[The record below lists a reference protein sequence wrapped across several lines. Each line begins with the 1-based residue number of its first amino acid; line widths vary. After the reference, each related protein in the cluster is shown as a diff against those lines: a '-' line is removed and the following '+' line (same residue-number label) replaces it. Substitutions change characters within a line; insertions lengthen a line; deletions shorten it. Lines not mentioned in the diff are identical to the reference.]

1 MSASDTDPLAGVHP
15 VLRKLSMLEFMAP
28 DARRLV
34 ADSFTARSFPFGSV
48 IVREGEPAT
57 TLYVLASGRARAI
70 KRSDDGVEVPLGT
83 IAPGD
88 TFGEHALLRRTTRT
102 ATVRATEPVDVFEL
116 DQSIFRAIVDTH
128 AEVRRAFELHTRRR
142 TIANFLSVHS
152 AFSDL
157 PTGALALML
166 DALEPVPVTA
176 GDTVVRQGDPAGP
189 MFIVQ
194 HGRLRA
200 YRTDGGASHDVA
212 YLRTGDYFGEL
223 SLFDGSARQATV
235 QAVTDARLLRLAQ
248 ETFAELMDCHE
259 KFRTQIATRAAQYDY
274 AAVARVPLDFAE
286 EILPVAPDALD
297 VAPGQPVDH
306 GSEATD
312 EPTDVEPRTGASTI
326 RTVARRDRIRRFPH
340 VWQLDAADCGA
351 ACLAMVTRHFG
362 HEVSV
367 GHIRAAAGTG
377 VDGTSL
383 RGLTEGGRA
392 IGLVSRSVKVS
403 ESRLDEMP
411 LPAVVHWEGNHWVVL
426 HDVDRRRVRIA
437 DPARGGRRL
446 RREEFL
452 QRWTGYAAV
461 FSPGP
466 GLADA
471 PVQPDRM
478 RWVWPFL
485 RPYRATFAW
494 AALLA
499 LLGAG
504 AAMLIPVVTQ
514 VVIDRVIVE
523 RDIGL
528 LTLLVGAM
536 VGVLMLTSAASI
548 GQRYLVSRAAV
559 RIDGATL
566 DHITG
571 RLLTLPMAYFHTRR
585 TGDISRR
592 LTGVRQAREFLVQQ
606 GIQALTAGTQVV
618 AAVALMFVYSWSL
631 TLVFLSVV
639 PVYVLLVRF
648 AALRLRPMFDSL
660 EAAFGTY
667 HARQIDAL
675 NGIETVKAMA
685 AEPTLRARMLR
696 RFGELAHRVFR
707 ADLTI
712 AMYEGGTQIATLA
725 SLALFLWA
733 GALQVLNGTL
743 TVGEFVSFNALV
755 LLANAPLQQ
764 LLINWDEFQLASVLL
779 DRLNDVLEHEPEQ
792 GRDHGDLRPVPTLA
806 GAIQMRDVSFAYP
819 GADASPILQHVS
831 LDIAAGT
838 TVAVVGRS
846 GSGKSTLVR
855 LLAGLV
861 EPTAGTITYDG
872 VDLATLEHRDVR
884 RRIGVVLQDPYVFD
898 DTIAQ
903 NIAFGDEDPDMQR
916 VAAAA
921 QMANVHDVIARL
933 PFGYDTRVGET
944 GILLSGGQRQ
954 RVAIARALYGQ
965 PAVLL
970 FDEATSALDT
980 ESERAVQDNIAQM
993 LEGRTAVIVAHRLS
1007 TVRDADLIVVLER
1020 GRLVERG
1027 THEQLMARR
1036 GLYFYLASQQL
1047 AL

>member
-1 MSASDTDPLAGVHP
+1 MSASDTDALAGVHP
-15 VLRKLSMLEFMAP
+15 VLRALPMLEFMAP
-28 DARRLV
+28 GARRLV
-34 ADSFTARSFPFGSV
+34 ADSFTARSFPFGAV

-57 TLYVLASGRARAI
+57 ALYVLASGRARAI

-83 IAPGD
+83 IDPGD
-88 TFGEHALLRRTTRT
+88 TFGEHALLQRTTRT

-116 DQSIFRAIVDTH
+116 DQSIFRAIVDGH
-128 AEVRRAFELHTRRR
+128 AEVHRAFELHMRRR
-142 TIANFLSVHS
+142 TISNFLNVHS
-152 AFSDL
+152 AFSEL
-157 PTGALALML
+157 PTDALGLML
-166 DALEPVPVTA
+166 DALEPVPVAA
-176 GDTVVRQGDPAGP
+176 GDTVVRQGDAAGP

-194 HGRLRA
+194 RGRLRA
-200 YRTDGGASHDVA
+200 YRQDDGTSHDVA
-212 YLRTGDYFGEL
+212 YLRAGDYFGEL
-223 SLFDGSARQATV
+223 SLFDGCSRQATV
-235 QAVTDARLLRLAQ
+235 RAVTDALLLRLGQ
-248 ETFAELMDCHE
+248 DTFAELLDGHE
-259 KFRTQIATRAAQYDY
+259 QFRSQIATRVAQYDY
-274 AAVARVPLDFAE
+274 SAAARVPLDFAE
-286 EILPVAPDALD
+286 EILPVTPDAVD
-297 VAPGQPVDH
+297 SVADRP
-306 GSEATD
+306 EALGAEGAD
-312 EPTDVEPRTGASTI
+312 EPTDAEPQADGPTASAT
-326 RTVARRDRIRRFPH
+326 RDRIRRFPH
-340 VWQLDAADCGA
+340 VWQLDAADCGV

-367 GHIRAAAGTG
+367 GHIRAAVGTG

-383 RGLTEGGRA
+383 RGLTDGGRA
-392 IGLVSRSVKVS
+392 IGLVSRSVRMSK
-403 ESRLDEMP
+403 SRLDELP
-411 LPAVVHWEGNHWVVL
+411 LPAVVHWEGNHWVVVY
-426 HDVDRRRVRIA
+426 DVDRRRVRIA
-437 DPARGGRRL
+437 DPARGRRRL

-452 QRWTGYAAV
+452 ARWTGYAAV

-485 RPYRATFAW
+485 RPYRATFIA

-499 LLGAG
+499 LLAAG
-504 AAMLIPVVTQ
+504 AAMLIPVISE
-514 VVIDRVIVE
+514 VVVDRVIAE
-523 RDIGL
+523 RDVGL
-528 LTLLVGAM
+528 LTPLVGAM
-536 VGVLMLTSAASI
+536 VGVLVVTSAASF

-571 RLLTLPMAYFHTRR
+571 RLLTLPMVYFHTRR
-585 TGDISRR
+585 TADISRR
-592 LTGVRQAREFLVQQ
+592 LSGVRHAREFLVQQ
-606 GIQALTAGTQVV
+606 GIQALSAGTQLM
-618 AAVALMFVYSWSL
+618 AAVALMFAYSWAL
-631 TLVFLSVV
+631 ALVFLSVV
-639 PVYVLLVRF
+639 PVYILLVRL

-667 HARQIDAL
+667 HSRQIDAL
-675 NGIETVKAMA
+675 KGIETVKAMA
-685 AEPTLRARMLR
+685 AEPTLQARMLR
-696 RFGELAHRVFR
+696 RFDELAHRVFR
-707 ADLTI
+707 ADLAI
-712 AMYEGGTQIATLA
+712 AMYEGGAQIATLA

-733 GALQVLNGTL
+733 GALQVINQTL

-755 LLANAPLQQ
+755 LLANAPLQH
-764 LLINWDEFQLASVLL
+764 LLIMYDEFQLASVLL

-792 GRDHGDLRPVPTLA
+792 GRDHRHLRPVPTLD
-806 GAIQMRDVSFAYP
+806 GAIRMRDVSFAYP
-819 GADASPILQHVS
+819 GADASPILQGVS
-831 LDIAAGT
+831 LDIAAGS

-861 EPTAGTITYDG
+861 EPVAGTITYDG
-872 VDLATLEHRDVR
+872 VDLASLEHRDVR

-921 QMANVHDVIARL
+921 RMANVHDVIAGL
-933 PFGYDTRVGET
+933 PFGYDTRVGDS

-954 RVAIARALYGQ
+954 RIAIARAVYPQ

-980 ESERAVQDNIAQM
+980 ESERAVQDNIAQ
-993 LEGRTAVIVAHRLS
+993 LLDGRTAVIVAHRLS